1 MVVATCLEAT
11 CAHFY
16 FSQTAEKHSTGSQQ
30 CGENDVIT
38 KKYILVQIYVMFA
51 RVCVWVCLQV
61 YGQKKV
67 QRKRSKA
74 PRDIIN
80 EGSATSGGG
89 SSQNNNC
96 RQFGGPRNCLF
107 VKHFSLFDMST
118 SSSDRAT
125 RRTEPN
131 WKTIETRA
139 KFSFFLSLS
148 LVSRFWRFFF
158 VGDFSKWATN
168 WDVWD
173 FWEMSEKCYR
183 CFCHVDLKLKS
194 QSPINGR
201 SVMSGPPRPDI
212 IFYIIILRSQH
223 AKQQRPCVLW
233 RFLIG
238 FYVGPEGK
246 GISSQTK
253 WKIKDSTLRMMW
265 PENIT

>member
-1 MVVATCLEAT
+1 MWRKWCDNKKIYTCTNIRYVCQSL
-11 CAHFY
+11 CV
-16 FSQTAEKHSTGSQQ
+16 SVSTS
-30 CGENDVIT
+30 
-38 KKYILVQIYVMFA
+38 LWA
-51 RVCVWVCLQV
+51 
-61 YGQKKV
+61 KKV

-148 LVSRFWRFFF
+148 LVSRFWRLFFCRGLLKMGNQLRRSGF
-158 VGDFSKWATN
+158 LR
-168 WDVWD
+168 DVRKMLSMFLSCWPQI
-173 FWEMSEKCYR
+173 KIPIPNKR
-183 CFCHVDLKLKS
+183 QICHVR
-194 QSPINGR
+194 P
-201 SVMSGPPRPDI
+201 GPAWY
-212 IFYIIILRSQH
+212 YILYYYPSL
-223 AKQQRPCVLW
+223 AAC
-233 RFLIG
+233 
-238 FYVGPEGK
+238 
-246 GISSQTK
+246 
-253 WKIKDSTLRMMW
+253 
-265 PENIT
+265 

>member
-1 MVVATCLEAT
+1 MCE
-11 CAHFY
+11 
-16 FSQTAEKHSTGSQQ
+16 
-30 CGENDVIT
+30 
-38 KKYILVQIYVMFA
+38 
-51 RVCVWVCLQV
+51 CV
-61 YGQKKV
+61 YKFMAKKV

-148 LVSRFWRFFF
+148 FPVFGVCFLS
-158 VGDFSKWATN
+158 GTSQNGQPTET
-168 WDVWD
+168 VWD

-201 SVMSGPPRPDI
+201 SVMSGPARPDI

-238 FYVGPEGK
+238 FYVGPERK

>member
-1 MVVATCLEAT
+1 MWRKWCDNKKIYTCTNIRYVCQSL
-11 CAHFY
+11 CV
-16 FSQTAEKHSTGSQQ
+16 SVSTS
-30 CGENDVIT
+30 
-38 KKYILVQIYVMFA
+38 L
-51 RVCVWVCLQV
+51 WP
-61 YGQKKV
+61 KKV

-148 LVSRFWRFFF
+148 LVSRFWRLFF

-201 SVMSGPPRPDI
+201 SVMSGPARPDI

-238 FYVGPEGK
+238 FYVGPERK

>member
-1 MVVATCLEAT
+1 
-11 CAHFY
+11 
-16 FSQTAEKHSTGSQQ
+16 
-30 CGENDVIT
+30 
-38 KKYILVQIYVMFA
+38 MFA

-148 LVSRFWRFFF
+148 LVFRFWRLFFCRGLLKMGNQLRRLGF
-158 VGDFSKWATN
+158 LR
-168 WDVWD
+168 DVRKMLSMFLSCWPQI
-173 FWEMSEKCYR
+173 KIPIPNKR
-183 CFCHVDLKLKS
+183 QICHVR
-194 QSPINGR
+194 P
-201 SVMSGPPRPDI
+201 GPAWY
-212 IFYIIILRSQH
+212 YILYYYPSL
-223 AKQQRPCVLW
+223 AAC
-233 RFLIG
+233 
-238 FYVGPEGK
+238 
-246 GISSQTK
+246 
-253 WKIKDSTLRMMW
+253 
-265 PENIT
+265 